1 MSSVAFILLLLL
13 RSRTEGVIQRSRK
26 TPEDSVVGE
35 RSKLRGSGRDSVGG
49 RQSHSGRRSDQKRY
63 MRMGNN
69 GKYGGVTTD
78 EETEGQADDFEE
90 DYEESNKK
98 RRSRRNS
105 RRSYAEEDDDVD
117 DDDGRLEVHQSREEL
132 DQEDKPA
139 MQVIGKNF
147 LGIRDLL
154 NPLLF

>member
-1 MSSVAFILLLLL
+1 M
-13 RSRTEGVIQRSRK
+13 IQRSRK

-147 LGIRDLL
+147 LGIGDLL

>member
-1 MSSVAFILLLLL
+1 MRRAGKKSGRSENRTSSVAFILLLLL

-69 GKYGGVTTD
+69 VKYGGVTTD

-90 DYEESNKK
+90 DYEESNK
-98 RRSRRNS
+98 NNC
-105 RRSYAEEDDDVD
+105 E
-117 DDDGRLEVHQSREEL
+117 
-132 DQEDKPA
+132 
-139 MQVIGKNF
+139 
-147 LGIRDLL
+147 
-154 NPLLF
+154 

>member
-1 MSSVAFILLLLL
+1 MWERGASC
-13 RSRTEGVIQRSRK
+13 EGLEETQLVDGNL
-26 TPEDSVVGE
+26 T
-35 RSKLRGSGRDSVGG
+35 VGG
-49 RQSHSGRRSDQKRY
+49 GLTRFVTIISQSYNLTISQSHSGKRSGQKRY
-63 MRMGNN
+63 MRMGN

-78 EETEGQADDFEE
+78 EETEEQADDFEE

-139 MQVIGKNF
+139 MQVIGKNLKKSF
-147 LGIRDLL
+147 LESETC
-154 NPLLF
+154 

>member
-1 MSSVAFILLLLL
+1 MGGGLTRFIAIISQSYNLII
-13 RSRTEGVIQRSRK
+13 S
-26 TPEDSVVGE
+26 
-35 RSKLRGSGRDSVGG
+35 
-49 RQSHSGRRSDQKRY
+49 QSHSGRRSDQKRY
-63 MRMGNN
+63 MRMGN

-78 EETEGQADDFEE
+78 EETEEQADDFEE

-105 RRSYAEEDDDVD
+105 RRSYAEENDDVD

-139 MQVIGKNF
+139 MQVIGKNLKKSF
-147 LGIRDLL
+147 LESETS
-154 NPLLF
+154 

>member
-1 MSSVAFILLLLL
+1 
-13 RSRTEGVIQRSRK
+13 
-26 TPEDSVVGE
+26 
-35 RSKLRGSGRDSVGG
+35 
-49 RQSHSGRRSDQKRY
+49 

-78 EETEGQADDFEE
+78 EDTEEQGDDFEE

-147 LGIRDLL
+147 LGIGDLL